1 MYVRASIIEQLP
13 DPLSPLFAD
22 LIDGAVI
29 RSMTNLLTEFLG
41 RNVLRDGDLG
51 GTHDQRLCVL
61 LLQPGRDGPNNVAH
75 PKGHEDS
82 STTRR
87 VQREA
92 AMAELLP
99 SALSGN
105 RR

>member
-51 GTHDQRLCVL
+51 VPTINGYAYYSYSRGGMARIMLRTPKAMKIL
-61 LLQPGRDGPNNVAH
+61 LRRD
-75 PKGHEDS
+75 EY
-82 STTRR
+82 
-87 VQREA
+87 
-92 AMAELLP
+92 
-99 SALSGN
+99 SAKP
-105 RR
+105 RWHV